1 MARAE
6 DPNLAMLSIVAERL
20 GPLLPKV
27 VFLGGCAAGLLITD
41 QAAAPIRATRD
52 VDLIVEILSL
62 TDYHHLEESL
72 RQLGFQPVS
81 GEEAMIC
88 RWEVDGIITDIMPT
102 REEILGFS
110 NQWYSDAIRSARR
123 IWLSNDIV
131 IRAVNGPYFVAT
143 KLEAFNG
150 RGGGDYRASHD
161 LEDIITVV
169 DGRVELL
176 EEIQEAG
183 EALRIFLAKTF
194 SQLLASSDFRESVA
208 GHLAPD
214 PASQARLPKVTNRLE
229 QITQLG

>member
-1 MARAE
+1 
-6 DPNLAMLSIVAERL
+6 
-20 GPLLPKV
+20 V

-41 QAAAPIRATRD
+41 EAAAPVRATRD

-62 TDYHHLEESL
+62 TDYHHLEASL

-81 GEEAMIC
+81 GEEALIC

-110 NQWYSDAIRSARR
+110 NQWYNDAIRNARR
-123 IWLSNDIV
+123 IRLSNDLV

-183 EALRIFLAKTF
+183 KALRIFLAKSF
-194 SQLLASSDFRESVA
+194 SQLLESSDFRESVA

-214 PASQARLPKVTNRLE
+214 PASQARLPKVTHRLE

>member
-1 MARAE
+1 MPRAE

-41 QAAAPIRATRD
+41 EAVTPVRPTRD
-52 VDLIVEILSL
+52 VDLIVEILSRAE
-62 TDYHHLEESL
+62 YRHLEESL

-81 GEEAMIC
+81 GEEALIC

-110 NQWYSDAIRSARR
+110 NRWYKDAIRNARR
-123 IWLSNDIV
+123 IPLSSDLV
-131 IRAVNGPYFVAT
+131 IRAVNGPHFLAT

-169 DGRVELL
+169 EGRGELL

-183 EALRIFLAKTF
+183 KALRTFLAKSF
-194 SQLLASSDFRESVA
+194 SQLLESSDFRESVA

-214 PASQARLPKVTNRLE
+214 PASQARLPNVTNRLE